1 MIYNNT
7 YFLSKLV
14 QTLSE
19 GYNHILLKEAV
30 PYSIVKNY
38 LKIKRSP
45 EAETVIKKV
54 FSNLKS
60 LPNATQLDKRGN
72 RIAIPYGE
80 QSVEQEIDSVLSKY
94 NFSIKDFE
102 KGIATDTKSNREIKL
117 GKALNIVSK
126 KEPKAKELLDL
137 FSSAKSKGV
146 QSQDEGLMLVF
157 SNHPYDI
164 AGMSTGRSWSSCM
177 NLLSGSN
184 KSYVSLDIEKGTIIC
199 YLAKSTDKDLKNPI
213 GRILIKP
220 FLNVEDDKD
229 VILYPEEKTYGS
241 IDNPEKFISTI
252 DDIMEK
258 VQNVSGAYK
267 KMGCL
272 YSDSR
277 RKSIMG
283 EEGAIKLAQRAIE
296 SKDILEDSIFKK
308 LPEDL
313 KNEYLNMAI
322 GQGYRLSD
330 LQYQD
335 ASDEQKQ
342 LYIEKR
348 IELRFGLTDQ
358 QYQDTPGNL
367 KQFYIKKR
375 VKAGRELTETQY
387 QDASDNLKQLYIEKK
402 VEKELPLND
411 MFYQMTPNNV
421 KKYYFELLKK
431 NNIEIPKYLKYYD
444 EYKDW
449 LKNNP

>member
-1 MIYNNT
+1 MVYHNT
-7 YFLSKLV
+7 YYLSKLV
-14 QTLSE
+14 LILSE

-30 PYSIVKNY
+30 PYSVVKDY
-38 LKIKRSP
+38 LKIERSP

-72 RIAIPYGE
+72 RIGIPYGE
-80 QSVEQEIDSVLSKY
+80 SSVEQEINTVLSKY
-94 NFSIKDFE
+94 DFKVKDFE

-126 KEPKAKELLDL
+126 KEPKAKELIDL

-164 AGMSTGRSWSSCM
+164 AGMTSGRKWGLRSCM

-184 KSYVSLDIEKGTIIC
+184 KSYVSVDIEKGTIIC
-199 YLAKSTDKDLKNPI
+199 YLTKSSDKDLKNPI

-229 VILYPEEKTYGS
+229 IILYPEEKTYGS

-258 VQNVSGAYK
+258 VQKISGAYK

-272 YSDSR
+272 YSDSGR
-277 RKSIMG
+277 YTIVSK
-283 EEGAIKLAQRAIE
+283 EGAIKLAQKAIE
-296 SKDILEDSIFKK
+296 NKNYLEDNIFKK

-313 KNEYLNMAI
+313 KNEYLNIALEETMALGTI
-322 GQGYRLSD
+322 QYKHLSD
-330 LQYQD
+330 DQKKLYIQKMEKLGLFTLY
-335 ASDEQKQ
+335 DEQ
-342 LYIEKR
+342 YR
-348 IELRFGLTDQ
+348 
-358 QYQDTPGNL
+358 DTPDFL
-367 KQFYIKKR
+367 KKLYLEIRLRKKFYIFHDK
-375 VKAGRELTETQY
+375 Y
-387 QDASDNLKQLYIEKK
+387 LY
-402 VEKELPLND
+402 
-411 MFYQMTPNNV
+411 TPNHV
-421 KKYYFELLKK
+421 KKYYFELLKT
-431 NNIEIPKYLKYYD
+431 NNIEIPEYLEYYD

-449 LKNNP
+449 LEKNK